1 MRFDGGFWMMT
12 WTRQILDDGR
22 PGYPGGGIDGT
33 HRLPVDD
40 EKRYAISLIIQMR
53 MLNGRQ
59 VRSLSENPAA
69 CRIRDKQIL
78 QLWNKW
84 LSRKHPSIR
93 CCLTNWCLDYFA
105 PRCLK
110 EYTGGEICLAT
121 KLSHSECINLA
132 GALFDWRWVTFMR
145 GPWERHAAMAIF
157 RGRLVPDP
165 LRMPPL
171 CQQIADYLPAPQA
184 QAKIWCRLIG
194 HLPRARMPRQ
204 PLGTAQ

>member
-1 MRFDGGFWMMT
+1 MMT

-33 HRLPVDD
+33 HRLSVDD

-53 MLNGRQ
+53 MLNGSQ
-59 VRSLSENPAA
+59 VSSLSDIPAA
-69 CRIRDKQIL
+69 AIHTHTNTRDRQIL
-78 QLWNKW
+78 ELWNKW

-171 CQQIADYLPAPQA
+171 CQQIADYLPVPQA

-194 HLPRARMPRQ
+194 HLPQARMPRQ
-204 PLGTAQ
+204 PLGTPQ

>member
-1 MRFDGGFWMMT
+1 MT

-22 PGYPGGGIDGT
+22 PGYPGGGNDGT
-33 HRLPVDD
+33 RRLSVDD
-40 EKRYAISLIIQMR
+40 EKHYAKRLIHQLR
-53 MLNGRQ
+53 MLNRIPTDRPMIVRERDRQ
-59 VRSLSENPAA
+59 IP
-69 CRIRDKQIL
+69 

-184 QAKIWCRLIG
+184 QAKIWCLIG
-194 HLPRARMPRQ
+194 HRPQARMPRQ